1 MNRKITA
8 ILFIL
13 CFSAAIWR
21 LSQQRNSTV
30 SKPTHSTKDSIPMKR
45 RLRTG
50 PKKPPTAEFR
60 SKKIIPK
67 QVLKDTTPQKSDEDA
82 RKKEL
87 EEKLQ
92 LYFDRLA
99 SINSPTPEQLIA
111 LGELAF
117 DANDAES
124 AYEHFL
130 EIIEE
135 NPDDKMAPFALYKF
149 AWVEFNLGD
158 VDAAILDMELVTEWI
173 EMGDVKQ
180 EGILIRAAPEDLIFF
195 KKSKTSSD

>member
-8 ILFIL
+8 GIFIL

-21 LSQQRNSTV
+21 LNQQNDSPP
-30 SKPTHSTKDSIPMKR
+30 SKPHISKEKSIPTKR
-45 RLRTG
+45 KMRTG
-50 PKKPPTAEFR
+50 PQKPPT
-60 SKKIIPK
+60 
-67 QVLKDTTPQKSDEDA
+67 SDSI
-82 RKKEL
+82 RKKNTPKPTKKESVPL
-87 EEKLQ
+87 QLDDDAKRKEHEEKLQ
-92 LYFDRLA
+92 LYFDALS
-99 SINSPTPEQLIA
+99 SINDPNPEQLIT

-117 DANDAES
+117 DANDPES

-135 NPDDKMAPFALYKF
+135 NPDDEMAPFALYKF

-180 EGILIRAAPEDLIFF
+180 EGILIRAAPEDLLFF
-195 KKSKTSSD
+195 TKSKTSSD

>member
-1 MNRKITA
+1 MNKTMMTTIFA
-8 ILFIL
+8 ILVFVV
-13 CFSAAIWR
+13 IWGR
-21 LSQQRNSTV
+21 NQQSDSPP
-30 SKPTHSTKDSIPMKR
+30 SKPHISKETSIPTKR
-45 RLRTG
+45 KMRTG
-50 PKKPPTAEFR
+50 PQKPPA
-60 SKKIIPK
+60 
-67 QVLKDTTPQKSDEDA
+67 SDSI
-82 RKKEL
+82 RKKNTPKPTKEEDL
-87 EEKLQ
+87 PLQLNDDAKRKEHEEKLQ
-92 LYFDRLA
+92 LYFEKLE
-99 SINSPTPEQLIA
+99 SINEPTPEQLIT

-117 DANDAES
+117 DANDPES

-173 EMGDVKQ
+173 EMGDVQQ
-180 EGILIRAAPEDLIFF
+180 EGILIRAAPEDLLFF

>member
-1 MNRKITA
+1 MNRKVMTVIC
-8 ILFIL
+8 ILLI
-13 CFSAAIWR
+13 SVVIWGR
-21 LSQQRNSTV
+21 NLQRKSPV
-30 SKPTHSTKDSIPMKR
+30 SKPPRSTEKIITVKR
-45 RLRTG
+45 PLRTG
-50 PKKPPTAEFR
+50 PKKPPISQSRGTKTI
-60 SKKIIPK
+60 SKPITKENN
-67 QVLKDTTPQKSDEDA
+67 PQESDDKT
-82 RKKEL
+82 RKKDH

-92 LYFDRLA
+92 LYFDTLA
-99 SINSPTPEQLIA
+99 SMNNPTPQQLIT

-117 DANDAES
+117 DANDPES

-135 NPDDKMAPFALYKF
+135 NPDDEMAPFALYKF

-180 EGILIRAAPEDLIFF
+180 EGMLIRAAPEDLIFF
-195 KKSKTSSD
+195 QKSNTSSD

>member
-1 MNRKITA
+1 MNRSRTA

-13 CFSAAIWR
+13 V
-21 LSQQRNSTV
+21 LSVAFWIIDTQKSPA
-30 SKPTHSTKDSIPMKR
+30 SKPARTTEKTIPMKR
-45 RLRTG
+45 SPRTG
-50 PKKPPTAEFR
+50 PQKPPITQPKD
-60 SKKIIPK
+60 KKAIPK
-67 QVLKDTTPQKSDEDA
+67 PITKEINSQDSNENV

-87 EEKLQ
+87 EKKLQ
-92 LYFDRLA
+92 LYFDALE
-99 SINSPTPEQLIA
+99 SMNEPTPEQLIT

-135 NPDDKMAPFALYKF
+135 NPDDDMAPFALYKF
-149 AWVEFNLGD
+149 AWVEYNLGD

-173 EMGDVKQ
+173 EMGNVKQ
-180 EGILIRAAPEDLIFF
+180 EGILTPF
-195 KKSKTSSD
+195 